1 MTDSVLLETAAMLG
15 LKGIKT
21 QLDLLPLIRS
31 GLPYAALERV
41 SRFLEL
47 TPLVMGSELGLAKRT
62 VTRRA
67 QEKKLSS
74 AESERLVR
82 LTRVLAEAKRVLGS
96 EEKARRWML
105 KPSRAL
111 AGAIPLGLL
120 DTDIGANAVF
130 DELGRIE
137 HGVFV

>member
-1 MTDSVLLETAAMLG
+1 MADSILLETAAMLG

-21 QLDLLPLIRS
+21 QLDFLPLIRR

-41 SRFLEL
+41 SRYLEL

-74 AESERLVR
+74 SESERLVR
-82 LTRVLAEAKRVLGS
+82 LTRVLAAAKRVLGS
-96 EEKARRWML
+96 EAKARHWML